1 MYLTGPQISIINLYL
16 LCLNNGWK
24 ILKYL
29 TCNPDIALAKVNK
42 QGDILISTYGVAWW
56 SLHSLKKLCG
66 ASIQK
71 WTRIQTP
78 PPFKVSQLMQLSSH
92 FVPQTS
98 PPPVNSVL
106 LQSQNKHLVRANCQ
120 AESCLRHKT
129 ATDMNIPL
137 LRKPISWAAYSVGK
151 KKKKKSGGHLWH
163 QIAT

>member
-1 MYLTGPQISIINLYL
+1 MVVFTFA
-16 LCLNNGWK
+16 K
-24 ILKYL
+24 E
-29 TCNPDIALAKVNK
+29 ALRCFHSKVNK
-42 QGDILISTYGVAWW
+42 NT
-56 SLHSLKKLCG
+56 
-66 ASIQK
+66 
-71 WTRIQTP
+71 TP

-137 LRKPISWAAYSVGK
+137 LRKPTSWAAYSVGK
-151 KKKKKSGGHLWH
+151 KKKKRKAADTCDTRSPPKNYMSCLNTNMFSY
-163 QIAT
+163 IDSE